1 MGASCCTVRD
11 AAEFLISEAL
21 SPASA
26 TVVASP
32 IRALGYSVKPS
43 SEIIERPPIKF
54 ESPKSGRLYRLPFP
68 GDLRS
73 QFCDCGGCKAAA
85 AGGPLADRHD
95 PKATS
100 GHFTPPL
107 ARRCVLWPAN
117 PARALAIVKKTR
129 QRVRHDQ

>member
-43 SEIIERPPIKF
+43 SEIIECPPIKF
-54 ESPKSGRLYRLPFP
+54 ESPKSGRLYRLLFP
-68 GDLRS
+68 GDLRRS
-73 QFCDCGGCKAAA
+73 FAIAQAAKPP
-85 AGGPLADRHD
+85 PLADPWPTD
-95 PKATS
+95 M
-100 GHFTPPL
+100 TPRL
-107 ARRCVLWPAN
+107 QAVISRRRW
-117 PARALAIVKKTR
+117 
-129 QRVRHDQ
+129 RVV